1 MTKYFGFEHES
12 DYTIMSDDPRV
23 AEIYEYSDSLE
34 YSENTPL
41 AIVSR
46 NDESFWYFGTLK
58 GKNLEDLR
66 EQTRS
71 MFENYIDEFLEY
83 GILELDN
90 TPYGISAYY
99 DLEENHYGN
108 DRESLIFEMIRELE
122 NNIKDSYID
131 KDSGDCIFIINLM
144 TNEVILSGS
153 DDLYFLSKEDIDE
166 RIEEMND

>member
-99 DLEENHYGN
+99 DLEENH
-108 DRESLIFEMIRELE
+108 
-122 NNIKDSYID
+122 SYID

-153 DDLYFLSKEDIDE
+153 DDLYFLTKEDIDE